1 MMQTSTNA
9 PADNK
14 QVMQLSSSQDSI
26 MLVEKILQDLC
37 APYYVNEDIYGNM
50 LVALTE
56 AVTNAIQ
63 HGNKFADA
71 KKVILTCAGANDGLQ
86 FTITDQGNGF
96 DPNVVPDPTAPENIE
111 KPNGRGV
118 FLMKHLADGVS
129 YNDEGRTVVLDFKLH
144 HANTE
149 AVAE

>member
-63 HGNKFADA
+63 HGNKFDTT
-71 KKVILTCAGANDGLQ
+71 KKVILSCEGANDGLQ
-86 FTITDQGNGF
+86 FTITDQGSGF
-96 DPNVVPDPTAPENIE
+96 DPNVVPDPTSPENIE

-129 YNDEGRTVVLDFKLH
+129 YDDNGRTVKLDFKLH